1 MNLLKQYNKISKPV
15 KASIWFVI
23 CSVVQ
28 KGIAFIVT
36 PVFTR
41 LLPAD
46 QYGVYNLYTT
56 WLGIFTIFITFNMSY
71 GIFNNAMVKYENDR
85 ARYISAM
92 QGLTLLTSCVALILY
107 AAFHDFFNSITGLSS
122 FIMVAMILRIMFTPA
137 QNYWNAYQRYTYNY
151 RSLIAVT
158 LFMAFFTP
166 VISILLIKFA
176 GMQADGRVLS
186 ALIIQVAVGSVLW
199 LKQFK
204 AGKKLFV
211 KEYWC
216 YALGLGLPLVP
227 HYLSQVV
234 LNSSDKIMISYICG
248 QEAVAYYSVA
258 YSIGL
263 VIQLLTTSINNSL
276 IPWTYQQIK
285 AETYEQLRKVVNV
298 LLLVLGIAILTFV
311 AVGPEMIRI
320 MAPKNYYDARWVV
333 PPVAGSVFFTFL
345 YGVFGNVEFYFG
357 KTKMIAFASTVCAIC
372 NVVLNAIFIPFF
384 GYVAAGYTTLVC
396 YVGFAA
402 FHYLMMKKVCDKNM
416 PGLKVYDITF
426 IGTLSVAFI
435 VILLLSV
442 MLYDLPIIRYTL
454 VLAVMFIAFAKR
466 KIVIDNIKEIFAS
479 KRRK

>member
-1 MNLLKQYNKISKPV
+1 MSLLKQYNKISKPV

-36 PVFTR
+36 PIFTR

-46 QYGVYNLYTT
+46 QYGIYNLYTT

-92 QGLTLLTSCVALILY
+92 QGLTLLTSCVAFILY
-107 AAFHDFFNSITGLSS
+107 ALFHDFFNSRTGLSS

-158 LFMAFFTP
+158 LFMAFITP
-166 VISILLIKFA
+166 VISILLIKIV

-186 ALIIQVAVGSVLW
+186 ALIVQVIVGSVLW
-199 LKQFK
+199 FKQFK
-204 AGKKLFV
+204 SGKKLFV

-216 YALGLGLPLVP
+216 YALGLGLPLIP
-227 HYLSQVV
+227 HYLSQVI
-234 LNSSDKIMISYICG
+234 LNSSDKIMISHICG

-263 VIQLLTTSINNSL
+263 VIQLLTTSVNNSL
-276 IPWTYQQIK
+276 IPWTYQKIK
-285 AETYEQLRKVVNV
+285 LENYEQISKVVNI
-298 LLLVLGIAILTFV
+298 LLLMLGIAILTFV
-311 AVGPEMIRI
+311 AFGPEMIRI
-320 MAPKNYYDARWVV
+320 MAPDSYYGARWVV

-345 YGVFGNVEFYFG
+345 YGVFGNVEFYYG
-357 KTKMIAFASTVCAIC
+357 KTKMIALASTVCAGC
-372 NVVLNAIFIPFF
+372 NILLNSVFVPLF
-384 GYVAAGYTTLVC
+384 GYVAAGYTTLIC
-396 YVGFAA
+396 YVGFAM

-416 PGLKVYDITF
+416 PGVKVYDISF
-426 IGTLSVAFI
+426 IGIISIGFI
-435 VILLLSV
+435 IVLLLTT
-442 MLYDLPIIRYTL
+442 MLYDFPLIRYT
-454 VLAVMFIAFAKR
+454 FILICMIVVFIKR
-466 KIVIDNIKEIFAS
+466 KVFIDSIKVIFT
-479 KRRK
+479 R